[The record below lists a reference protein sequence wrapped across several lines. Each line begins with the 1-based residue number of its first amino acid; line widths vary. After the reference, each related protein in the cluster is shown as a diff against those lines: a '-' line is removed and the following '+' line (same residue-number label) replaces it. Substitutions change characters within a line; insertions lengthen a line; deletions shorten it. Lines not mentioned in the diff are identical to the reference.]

1 MTITIDA
8 VHKPAQTV
16 ATATATLT
24 VTGAPYSEVL
34 AAGLAALGETASSL
48 FGAGVRSAEGDSLDP
63 RDPAPL
69 AGEVIVWAWRD

>member
-24 VTGAPYSEVL
+24 VNVAPYAEVL
-34 AAGLAALGETASSL
+34 AAGLAALGETPGSL
-48 FGAGVRSAEGDSLDP
+48 FGAGVRNDEGDSLDP

-69 AGEVIVWAWRD
+69 SGAVTVWAWRD

>member
-1 MTITIDA
+1 VTITIDA

-24 VTGAPYSEVL
+24 VDSAPYAEVL
-34 AAGLAALGETASSL
+34 AAGLAALGETPGSL
-48 FGAGVRSAEGDSLDP
+48 FGAGVRNDEGDSLDP

-69 AGEVIVWAWRD
+69 SGEVIVWAWRD